1 MLVISYAVMVEVT
14 LYLNKSIDEN
24 AALYFED
31 GKKAKR
37 KVVGVKKTLET
48 FEKKKDE
55 VVVSKHES
63 LIKHIDN
70 SKKQWFE
77 KFKWFISSDGYLV
90 IAGRDATTNEI
101 IIKKHTDNPD
111 LVFHTDMAGSPF
123 VVIKSNRDDV
133 KRLLGDDYKP
143 IPKPV
148 NELEDDDSQD
158 GDPVDT
164 RGFPTQTVFEAAAFT
179 AVHSRAWKAGLGT
192 SDVFF
197 VKPDQVSKEANS
209 GEFMPKGSFMIRGET
224 NYIQPVMDF
233 GIGILNLDDSYLVLS
248 GPLDAVKA
256 HCKTF
261 VEIEQGNEKS
271 SLVAKHIAYFLKEK
285 ESVKVDLDEII
296 KHLPSGGCQVKKD
309 RNRKFR

>member
-1 MLVISYAVMVEVT
+1 MVRVT

-31 GKKAKR
+31 GKKAKK
-37 KVVGVKKTLET
+37 KVVGVKKTLEN

-55 VVVSKHES
+55 VVVTKHES
-63 LIKHIDN
+63 SIKHVDT

-123 VVIKSNRDDV
+123 VVIKANKDDI
-133 KRLLGDDYKP
+133 KRILGEDYTP
-143 IPKPV
+143 IPKQEDV
-148 NELEDDDSQD
+148 FGEDDAPALDE
-158 GDPVDT
+158 VDT

-179 AVHSRAWKAGLGT
+179 AIHSRAWKAGLGT

-197 VKPDQVSKEANS
+197 VRPDQVSKEANS

-224 NYIQPVMDF
+224 NYVEPIMDF
-233 GIGILNLDDSYLVLS
+233 GIGILHIESSYLVLS
-248 GPLDAVKA
+248 GPLDAVKS

-261 VEIEQGNEKS
+261 IEIEQGNDKS
-271 SLVAKHIAYFLKEK
+271 SLVAKQVSYLFKEK
-285 ESVKVDLDEII
+285 ESVKVDLDDII